1 MILFWVI
8 SAVMIAIALAFVLP
22 PLLATDDVKPVDES
36 KESNVSVYRDQL
48 AELEADLRNGIV
60 AEDQYQQDRDGI
72 ERRMLEDV
80 SASGD
85 TAAKPKLAGTDRRSA
100 YAVAFAIP
108 VIALVLYLQV
118 GNPRL
123 SPKGRPEPPP
133 ESPSA
138 ESSQPGSQMTQ
149 PNIQANVAALAK
161 RLEQNPNDVQG
172 WTMLGRS
179 YTSMEKYQ
187 EASDAYAKATALKPN
202 DADLWADYAFAT
214 AMANGSRLQGKPQEL
229 IAKSLQLD
237 PNNPKALELAG
248 SAAFETKNYKQA
260 IEYWQRLLAQ
270 TPAGSELAQT
280 ISQRIDQA
288 KKLAETGPGAK

>member
-8 SAVMIAIALAFVLP
+8 CAVMVAIALAFVLP
-22 PLLATDDVKPVDES
+22 PLLATENVKPVDES
-36 KESNVSVYRDQL
+36 KESNVGVYRDQL
-48 AELEADLRNGIV
+48 AELKADLRNGII

-85 TAAKPKLAGTDRRSA
+85 TAAKPALASSDRRPA

-108 VIALVLYLQV
+108 LIAIGLYLQV

-123 SPKGRPEPPP
+123 SPQGRPEPPP

-138 ESSQPGSQMTQ
+138 ESSQPDSQMTQ

-187 EASDAYAKATALKPN
+187 EASDAYAKATALKPD

-214 AMANGSRLQGKPQEL
+214 AMANGQHLQGKPQKL

-237 PNNPKALELAG
+237 PNNAKGLELAG

-260 IEYWQRLLAQ
+260 IDYWQRLLAK

-280 ISQRIDQA
+280 IAQRIDQA
-288 KKLAETGPGAK
+288 KKLAESGAK